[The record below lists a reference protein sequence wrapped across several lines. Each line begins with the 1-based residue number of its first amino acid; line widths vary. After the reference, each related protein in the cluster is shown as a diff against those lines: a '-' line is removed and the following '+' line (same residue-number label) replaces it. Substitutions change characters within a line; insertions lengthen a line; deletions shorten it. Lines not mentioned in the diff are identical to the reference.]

1 MTALAKL
8 RRIIPYA
15 IIFVVGAYLYHR
27 ALGFEFER
35 VPGRVGPDLWP
46 RMILILLMA
55 ICIYQALHLALTG
68 AREEVE
74 GVLQSLEEEAAPDML
89 EPPKE
94 EHSARVWS
102 GIVLT
107 FAYIFAFQIFGFFLA
122 TFAYLA
128 GLMVVGGYRRA
139 LPVAVVALVTTL
151 GFMFVF
157 MKIVYVSLPLG
168 DEPFL
173 AVSDVVIKLLG
184 VH

>member
-55 ICIYQALHLALTG
+55 ICVYQALHLALTG

-74 GVLQSLEEEAAPDML
+74 GVLQSLEVEAAPDML